1 MCIKYFQI
9 VAVFVI
15 IINFII
21 IKPWTHLSNSGSNL
35 AVFRTNEDLVKTS
48 WLDYINFF
56 FFFLEL
62 QGTIYS
68 NPQNYS

>member
-48 WLDYINFF
+48 WLDYIIFF
-56 FFFLEL
+56 FFF
-62 QGTIYS
+62 
-68 NPQNYS
+68 